1 MAQPRLAMQKI
12 KDVLRMHLVG
22 GVASC
27 RQMARAVGCGKSAV
41 ADCLRRAKVAN
52 LSSWSLVAELDE
64 EELARRLYPA
74 ANGTRS
80 SRPAARPLPDWAK
93 VREELAR
100 ADHQVTLALL
110 WEEYKGQHP
119 NGYQYS
125 QFAELYRRFE
135 TRLSVVLRQPH
146 RAGEKCFV
154 DFCDGLPLYDEHT
167 GERIAT
173 ELFVG
178 ALGASS
184 YTFAWATLSQNLP
197 TWLDCHVRMYE
208 FFCGVSAITVPDFV
222 PGNKIGLMCPSSLC
236 GTCRLTS

>member
-1 MAQPRLAMQKI
+1 MQKI

-100 ADHQVTLALL
+100 ADHHVTLALL
-110 WEEYKGQHP
+110 WEEYKGQRKRSP
-119 NGYQYS
+119 I
-125 QFAELYRRFE
+125 
-135 TRLSVVLRQPH
+135 P
-146 RAGEKCFV
+146 
-154 DFCDGLPLYDEHT
+154 PLAAD
-167 GERIAT
+167 
-173 ELFVG
+173 
-178 ALGASS
+178 
-184 YTFAWATLSQNLP
+184 
-197 TWLDCHVRMYE
+197 
-208 FFCGVSAITVPDFV
+208 
-222 PGNKIGLMCPSSLC
+222 
-236 GTCRLTS
+236 